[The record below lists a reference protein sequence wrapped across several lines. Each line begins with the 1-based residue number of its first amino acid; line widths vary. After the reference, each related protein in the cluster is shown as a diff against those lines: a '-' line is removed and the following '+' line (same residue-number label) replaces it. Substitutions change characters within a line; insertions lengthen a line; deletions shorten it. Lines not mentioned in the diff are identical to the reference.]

1 MSWNCLID
9 VKEAV
14 SIDWDGHF
22 EGKRALG
29 EIWVKFGEKWAD
41 SGNIAKD
48 RDINDQIRS
57 NSELSSYLLEVLMG
71 WCSYTSGKWNHSFE
85 FLFNYRVLVWRMTA
99 LETNKRHNA
108 QNRV

>member
-29 EIWVKFGEKWAD
+29 EIWVKFG
-41 SGNIAKD
+41 
-48 RDINDQIRS
+48 
-57 NSELSSYLLEVLMG
+57 
-71 WCSYTSGKWNHSFE
+71 
-85 FLFNYRVLVWRMTA
+85 
-99 LETNKRHNA
+99 
-108 QNRV
+108 